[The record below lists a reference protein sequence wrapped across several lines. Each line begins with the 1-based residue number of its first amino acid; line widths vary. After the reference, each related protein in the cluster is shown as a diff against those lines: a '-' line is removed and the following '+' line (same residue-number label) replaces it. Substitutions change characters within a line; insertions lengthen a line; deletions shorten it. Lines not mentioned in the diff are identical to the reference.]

1 MTKICCFGVARTC
14 GNANFKVTL
23 WSKNNGQRLK
33 VINYELD
40 LGLGFAPHS
49 VDTSRANS
57 SVSTS
62 SK

>member
-49 VDTSRANS
+49 VDTSRGQ
-57 SVSTS
+57 
-62 SK
+62 